1 MNASS
6 YTEVQRRAAN
16 QIWSAAGDYDF
27 EPLFMALHGSQGDPD
42 FYMNLIIGLAYR
54 YYGKELVTS
63 LFDQWNGDVR
73 QNMLDDLTWVYLEN
87 ALYTAESDRRPSMA
101 ELRTDYAEDF
111 FNISC
116 PGRNG

>member
-54 YYGKELVTS
+54 YYEKS
-63 LFDQWNGDVR
+63 LSLRCLISG
-73 QNMLDDLTWVYLEN
+73 
-87 ALYTAESDRRPSMA
+87 TAMSDRIC
-101 ELRTDYAEDF
+101 LT
-111 FNISC
+111 I
-116 PGRNG
+116 